1 MSLNRAN
8 DINEMDQQIQSH
20 SETNLNDQIIQQHQQ
35 TTATHL
41 PPQQSSVILQTPQL
55 NQHSSVIT
63 LNTQNNPSLQQSAS
77 NNVMHNHNNVPQQ
90 QEQLQSQI
98 PQKNTP
104 TNNEYLQQQSIQTDL
119 RGPSPAQAS
128 IAPES
133 STPPSLS
140 QTPPVVKDE
149 QISDKMN
156 KITIGPN
163 KLLPKVCIARMKPE
177 QEKMMQESITKFV
190 EKQPELAK
198 KFGINSDPS
207 NTKSSSDIF
216 SEMKDEEKRVPSK
229 RKLPAKVENDYPPE
243 KVCKYFFFTFYD
255 YKYL

>member
-1 MSLNRAN
+1 MSLNRSN
-8 DINEMDQQIQSH
+8 DISESEMDQKIQSH
-20 SETNLNDQIIQQHQQ
+20 TETNLNDQISHHHQQ
-35 TTATHL
+35 TAATHL

-63 LNTQNNPSLQQSAS
+63 LNTRNNPSLQQSAS

-90 QEQLQSQI
+90 QELQSQI
-98 PQKNTP
+98 PHKSTLI
-104 TNNEYLQQQSIQTDL
+104 NNEYLQQQSIQTDL

-133 STPPSLS
+133 STPPLLS
-140 QTPPVVKDE
+140 QMPPVVKDE
-149 QISDKMN
+149 QISDKIN

-177 QEKMMQESITKFV
+177 QEKMMQESITKFA

-198 KFGINSDPS
+198 KFGINSES
-207 NTKSSSDIF
+207 KSSSDIF

-229 RKLPAKVENDYPPE
+229 RKLPVKVENEYPPE
-243 KVCKYFFFTFYD
+243 KVCKY
-255 YKYL
+255 